1 MALAI
6 ILGMLSFE
14 TPHGQFNYR
23 VAAVIMRESSPLSR
37 ASGEGPG
44 VRARDVLLQ
53 VIGDQP
59 YWCLPGGRVDFGE
72 SGEEAVR
79 REIVEDHGV
88 DLRIERLRWVVENI
102 YRQRGTRFHEASLY
116 YLASLPEDSPEAAA
130 TSPWKTVE
138 EDGTPLL
145 NQWHRVDELEAVN
158 LLPNFLCT
166 RLRNLP
172 AALEYI
178 LHRDA

>member
-23 VAAVIMRESSPLSR
+23 VAAVIMRKDE
-37 ASGEGPG
+37 
-44 VRARDVLLQ
+44 VLLQ

-72 SGEEAVR
+72 SGEEAMR
-79 REIVEDHGV
+79 REIVEELGV
-88 DLRIERLRWVVENI
+88 EPRIERLLWMVENI

-116 YLASLPEDSPEAAA
+116 YLASLPEGSPEAAA
-130 TSPWKTVE
+130 QTPWKTAE

-145 NQWHRVDELEAVN
+145 NQWHPVDGLEAVY
-158 LLPNFLCT
+158 LLPTFLRT

-172 AALEYI
+172 PTLEYI
-178 LHRDA
+178 LHRDP

>member
-23 VAAVIMRESSPLSR
+23 VAAVIMR
-37 ASGEGPG
+37 
-44 VRARDVLLQ
+44 RDEVLLQ
-53 VIGDQP
+53 IIGDQS

-72 SGEEAVR
+72 SGEEAMR
-79 REIVEDHGV
+79 REIVEELGV
-88 DLRIERLRWVVENI
+88 ELRIERLLWVVENI
-102 YRQRGTRFHEASLY
+102 YRQRGVRFHEASLY

-130 TSPWKTVE
+130 TAPWKTLE

-145 NQWHRVDELEAVN
+145 NQWHRVDELEGVN